1 MEKEYRT
8 NQITWGNCAEV
19 VWEDGKLGREGWRWG
34 EVHGEVTEKLRVLS
48 AALPAQPIGAEPI
61 LQNVPCTL
69 EGITTGLSR
78 GTGKNWACSLWYC
91 HVRVIRC

>member
-1 MEKEYRT
+1 MQR
-8 NQITWGNCAEV
+8 WCGSMA
-19 VWEDGKLGREGWRWG
+19 KLGRAGWKWG
-34 EVHGEVTEKLRVLS
+34 EVHGEVIEKLRVLS

-61 LQNVPCTL
+61 LQNVPCKL
-69 EGITTGLSR
+69 EGITNGLSR